1 MRRLD
6 NGTMAEQKL
15 TILQL
20 LPALESGG
28 VERGT
33 LEIARGLVQAG
44 HRSLVVSGGG
54 QLVSRLTGH
63 GSEHI
68 QLPVGHKSLWSLRL
82 VYRLRRLMASE
93 QIDIVH
99 VRSRMPAWL
108 AWLAW
113 RGLPE
118 EQRPAFVTTVHGLY
132 SVSRYSHIMTRGER
146 VIAVSESARRYITEN
161 YPQTDA
167 TQIRMIERGIDP
179 DVYPSGFRPGESWI
193 SRWYQDFPFLLER
206 QVLTLPG
213 RITRLKGHLDFLYM
227 LARLVEAGLPVYGLI
242 VGGED
247 PRHAAYAEELQ
258 RNVQKLGLNGL
269 VTFTGHRMDLRDI
282 LSMSNLVFSLSSKP
296 ESFGRTV
303 CEALSLGVPVV
314 AYDHGG
320 VGEMLA
326 RVYPHG
332 RVPAGDVEALTAT
345 TRQLLEQARPVEPAS
360 FTSVQDM
367 VDQTLAVYHE
377 LVSS

>member
-1 MRRLD
+1 
-6 NGTMAEQKL
+6 MAERKL

-33 LEIARGLVQAG
+33 LEIARGLVKAG
-44 HRSLVVSGGG
+44 HRSMVVSAGG
-54 QLVSRLTGH
+54 QLVSRLTGQ

-68 QLPVGHKSLWSLRL
+68 RMPVGHKSVWSLRL
-82 VYRLRRLMASE
+82 VSRLRRLMVEE

-99 VRSRMPAWL
+99 ARSRLPAWL

-113 RGLPE
+113 RGIAPG
-118 EQRPAFVTTVHGLY
+118 QRPGFVTTVHGLY
-132 SVSRYSHIMTRGER
+132 SVGRYSRIMTKGER
-146 VIAVSESARRYITEN
+146 VIAVSESAHRYILDN
-161 YPQTDA
+161 YPKTEA
-167 TQIRMIERGIDP
+167 SKIRVIERGIDP
-179 DVYPSGFRPGESWI
+179 GVYPFGFRPGDSWI
-193 SRWYQDFPFLLER
+193 SRWYQEYPFLLER

-213 RITRLKGHLDFLYM
+213 RITRLKGHTDFLHM
-227 LARLVEAGLPVYGLI
+227 LASLVREGLPVYGLI

-247 PRHAAYAEELQ
+247 PRHRAYADELQ
-258 RNVQKLGLNGL
+258 RTVQKLGLDGL
-269 VTFTGHRMDLRDI
+269 ITFTGHRMDLRDV
-282 LSMSNLVFSLSSKP
+282 LSMSNLVFSLSRKP

-314 AYDHGG
+314 GYDHGG
-320 VGEMLA
+320 VGETLA

-332 RVPAGDVEALTAT
+332 RVPAGDVEALSTI
-345 TRQLLEQARPVEPAS
+345 TRKLLEQPQQVDPAA

-367 VDQTLAVYHE
+367 VDSTLAVYRE
-377 LVSS
+377 VAP

>member
-1 MRRLD
+1 
-6 NGTMAEQKL
+6 MAERKL

-33 LEIARGLVQAG
+33 LEIAQGLVKAG
-44 HRSLVVSGGG
+44 HRSWVVSGGG
-54 QLVSRLTGH
+54 RLVSRLTGQ

-82 VYRLRRLMASE
+82 VYRLRRLMMSE
-93 QIDIVH
+93 HIDIVH
-99 VRSRMPAWL
+99 ARSRLPAWL

-113 RGLPE
+113 RGLPT
-118 EQRPAFVTTVHGLY
+118 EQRPAFITTVHGLY
-132 SVSRYSHIMTRGER
+132 SVGRYSRIMTRGER
-146 VIAVSESARRYITEN
+146 VIAVSGSARRYILDH

-167 TQIRMIERGIDP
+167 AHIRVIERGIDP
-179 DVYPSGFRPGESWI
+179 DIYPFGFRPGDSWI

-213 RITRLKGHLDFLYM
+213 RITRLKGHVDFLHM
-227 LARLVEAGLPVYGLI
+227 LAGLVEAGLPVYGLI

-247 PRHAAYAEELQ
+247 PRHKAYADELQ
-258 RNVQKLGLNGL
+258 RTAQKLGLDGR
-269 VTFTGHRMDLRDI
+269 VTFTGHRMDLRDV
-282 LSMSNLVFSLSSKP
+282 LSLSNMVFSLSRKP

-314 AYDHGG
+314 GYDHGG
-320 VGEMLA
+320 VGETLA
-326 RVYPHG
+326 RVYPQG
-332 RVPAGDVEALTAT
+332 RVPAGNVELLTAT
-345 TRQLLEQARPVEPAS
+345 ARRLLEQPEPVDPAE

-367 VDQTLAVYHE
+367 VDSTLAVYRE
-377 LVSS
+377 VAPE